1 MREIKFRGT
10 AINGETVYGDLTHER
25 GHAFINDRRVKPD
38 TVAQLCGFDDTG
50 DEIYVGDE
58 FTDANGNK
66 LVAVLVPCLI
76 NRFTGEPVRV
86 FDD

>member
-10 AINGETVYGDLTHER
+10 TPSGETVFGDLSHER
-25 GHAFINDRRVKPD
+25 GHVFINDRRVKPD
-38 TVAQLCGFDDTG
+38 TVAQLVSFDDTG
-50 DEIYVGDE
+50 DEIYEGDE
-58 FTDANGNK
+58 FNK
-66 LVAVLVPCLI
+66 LVAALVPCLV

>member
-10 AINGETVYGDLTHER
+10 AANGETVFGDLTHER
-25 GHAFINDRRVKPD
+25 GHVFINDRRVKPD
-38 TVAQLCGFDDTG
+38 TVAQLVGFDDTG
-50 DEIYVGDE
+50 EEIYEGDQ

-76 NRFTGEPVRV
+76 NRFTGEPTRV